1 MYIYIYAYIYTYTIY
16 IYIYMYTYTIYMY
29 YIYIYI
35 CKHICVLM
43 YDAYI
48 YIYIHMFNSCFFC
61 SFYCLFHSGYHPSC
75 KPTHGVAPTM
85 CKWWVFGWEVRELI
99 SFSETYPLV
108 NIQKAIEVA
117 IEIVDLPIKKR
128 WFSIVML
135 VYQRVHPNLRPLKH
149 ACKTFFEMR
158 NQSYRSKSP
167 AVMARNTCY
176 CSHWNN
182 PIYGMYNPIGIIRY
196 N

>member
-1 MYIYIYAYIYTYTIY
+1 MCIHYRLLICVYIMHIYIYVYIYIYTYTIY
-16 IYIYMYTYTIYMY
+16 VLYVCKHIFYDVWRIYIYRD
-29 YIYIYI
+29 
-35 CKHICVLM
+35 K
-43 YDAYI
+43 
-48 YIYIHMFNSCFFC
+48 FSSWPFFF
-61 SFYCLFHSGYHPSC
+61 FYCLFHSGYPPSC

-85 CKWWVFGWEVRELI
+85 GKWWVFGWEVRELS

-108 NIQKAIEVA
+108 NIQKAIESGHTNSWFTH
-117 IEIVDLPIKKR
+117 KKW

-135 VYQRVHPNLRPLKH
+135 VYRRVHPNLRPLKN
-149 ACKTFFEMR
+149 ASKTFFEMR

-167 AVMARNTCY
+167 AAMARNTSY

-182 PIYGMYNPIGIIRY
+182 PIYGMYNPIEIISY

>member
-1 MYIYIYAYIYTYTIY
+1 MCIHYAYIYICIY
-16 IYIYMYTYTIYMY
+16 ICILIQYMY
-29 YIYIYI
+29 YMYVNIFFM
-35 CKHICVLM
+35 M

-48 YIYIHMFNSCFFC
+48 YIEISSAVGLFF
-61 SFYCLFHSGYHPSC
+61 FYCLFHSGYPPSC

-85 CKWWVFGWEVRELI
+85 GKWWVFGWEVRELS

-108 NIQKAIEVA
+108 NIQKAIESGHTNSWFTH
-117 IEIVDLPIKKR
+117 KKW

-135 VYQRVHPNLRPLKH
+135 VYRRVHPNLRPLKN
-149 ACKTFFEMR
+149 ASKTFFEMR

-167 AVMARNTCY
+167 AAMARNTSY

-182 PIYGMYNPIGIIRY
+182 PIYGMYNPIEIISY